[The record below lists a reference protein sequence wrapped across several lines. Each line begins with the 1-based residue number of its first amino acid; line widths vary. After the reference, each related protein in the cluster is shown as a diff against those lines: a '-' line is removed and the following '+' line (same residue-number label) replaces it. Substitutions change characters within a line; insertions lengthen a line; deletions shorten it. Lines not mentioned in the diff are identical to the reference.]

1 LPNENNKD
9 HKIKFMI
16 RADDAR
22 AGSKVFRMDRSLR
35 WKKCAGGLWGNKRR
49 NVREIIVLKR
59 IPGDRDKW
67 YLPHGRGLPIDQQ
80 SAHHDRRA
88 SEFGSWWLWR
98 HL

>member
-35 WKKCAGGLWGNKRR
+35 WKKCAGGL
-49 NVREIIVLKR
+49 
-59 IPGDRDKW
+59 
-67 YLPHGRGLPIDQQ
+67 
-80 SAHHDRRA
+80 
-88 SEFGSWWLWR
+88 
-98 HL
+98 